1 MRHPLLGCYFC
12 MRKGSMTAEQR
23 VSNLEIAM
31 AKVEERAK
39 SNTTRLNE
47 VEAEIKENSSLI
59 GAIKELAVETK
70 YMREDL
76 NQTMQRLAKLEN
88 KDSEK
93 WDKFKWLIVA
103 GVVTIMIGFIAVK
116 LGLK

>member
-1 MRHPLLGCYFC
+1 
-12 MRKGSMTAEQR
+12 MTEAEKIKIEHR
-23 VSNLEIAM
+23 LTE
-31 AKVEERAK
+31 VEDRAK
-39 SNTTRLNE
+39 SNTKRIDDIDNKL
-47 VEAEIKENSSLI
+47 KENSDLI

-76 NQTMQRLAKLEN
+76 NDTISRLDRLEN
-88 KDSEK
+88 KDGEK

-103 GVVTIMIGFIAVK
+103 GLVTIILGYLAVS

>member
-1 MRHPLLGCYFC
+1 
-12 MRKGSMTAEQR
+12 MTLEEK
-23 VSNLEIAM
+23 VNKMEIAL

-47 VEAEIKENSSLI
+47 VDAELKENNSLI

-76 NQTMQRLAKLEN
+76 NSTIQRISKLEG
-88 KDSEK
+88 KDAEK
-93 WDKFKWLIVA
+93 WDKFKWIVLA
-103 GVVTIMIGFIAVK
+103 GVVTLVLGFLAVQ